1 MNGFWI
7 TVAGMSAGLALV
19 ALANHRV
26 SVSRLIAAWRL
37 ARFMSKM
44 KLGME
49 PLAGYVAV
57 NGNLGNALVMS
68 TTAEDGEVTP
78 GHVPMWIHE
87 SAGEAF
93 LKELQELRITGAPT
107 NGRLVPVVAFEILE
121 VIEEDGDGSEEN
133 HG

>member
-7 TVAGMSAGLALV
+7 TVIGLSIGLASV
-19 ALANHRV
+19 IAANHPF
-26 SVSRLIAAWRL
+26 SVRFLATWRL

-68 TTAEDGEVTP
+68 TTGENGEVTP

-93 LKELQELRITGAPT
+93 LKELQELRIAGAPQ
-107 NGRLVPVVAFEILE
+107 NGRLIPVVAFEILE
-121 VIEEDGDGSEEN
+121 VIEEDGE
-133 HG
+133 